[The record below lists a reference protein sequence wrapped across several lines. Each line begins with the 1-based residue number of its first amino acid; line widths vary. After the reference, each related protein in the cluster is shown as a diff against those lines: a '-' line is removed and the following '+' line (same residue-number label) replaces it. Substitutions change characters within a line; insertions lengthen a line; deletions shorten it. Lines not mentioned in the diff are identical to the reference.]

1 LVEID
6 QAAAIKELL
15 PLAQNYLASDVFQR
29 VERARVTTDSN
40 GTRPS
45 GKGGI
50 WSELNFRLRRPL
62 GFVSGAIDKLL
73 VTKLEDGSYAAEI
86 IDFKTNRVRPATQ
99 QVTQVE
105 LREQS
110 KSAQFAFDFDRTATN
125 TVTTIGSFDEALR
138 SAAQDYQLQMQA
150 YALALR
156 ELVPS
161 LKDSRIQVTLHFLEP
176 NLQFHLNDELL
187 RASACE
193 QAIDQGIL
201 AIIAAQKP
209 SEFPVAPAQH
219 CRTCNFL
226 RICPAG
232 REFLKQ

>member
-1 LVEID
+1 
-6 QAAAIKELL
+6 
-15 PLAQNYLASDVFQR
+15 
-29 VERARVTTDSN
+29 
-40 GTRPS
+40 
-45 GKGGI
+45 
-50 WSELNFRLRRPL
+50 
-62 GFVSGAIDKLL
+62 
-73 VTKLEDGSYAAEI
+73 LEDGKYAAEI

-99 QVTQVE
+99 QVAPVE
-105 LREQS
+105 LCEQS
-110 KSAQFAFDFDRTATN
+110 KSAQFAFDFDRTSTN
-125 TVTTIGSFDEALR
+125 TVTTIGSFDVALR

-150 YALALR
+150 YAFALR

-176 NLQFHLNDELL
+176 NLQFHLGDELL

-193 QAIDQGIL
+193 QAIDEAIL

-209 SEFPVAPAQH
+209 SEFPVTPAQH

-226 RICPAG
+226 RICTAG